1 VRRARRVLVEKAFG
15 PEPGAGGA
23 RGEQRLSMLGSS
35 LALILAK
42 VGTMGLGF
50 LFWLV
55 AARAFDQADV
65 GLAAAAVSA
74 VMLCTQLALLGV
86 GSSVIVHFPRHASEP
101 KALIDTAFTVV
112 CVSALAAAGCFLLLA
127 ASTFR
132 HLQVVAEVPGFA
144 IAFGAMS
151 VLGTAGILFDQLSTV
166 LRRGDQALVRA
177 VAFGVVNIGLLIP
190 LAFGSHS
197 AGALAIFA
205 TWVGAA
211 AVAAA
216 IGCVQLWRNVDR
228 YHYSPR
234 LERRLAWPLLRVG
247 VPNHWLTLTERAP
260 GLILPILVTE
270 LVSPA
275 ANAAWYAA
283 WMMAWVLY
291 IIPIQVGMTL
301 FAEASHRTAPLTHL
315 LRHGLRTSLVLGS
328 AGAGLVALAAPRLL
342 SILGSSYAAT
352 GATPLRILVLA
363 VVPLTFV
370 QAYFVVCRST
380 GRLGEGI
387 VTGALSAAASIGGAT
402 IAAVTTGLV
411 GMAVVW
417 VGTQAA
423 AASWA
428 VWRLR
433 RLQLDARRRSDG
445 TATRERARPFVATGE
460 GVAP

>member
-1 VRRARRVLVEKAFG
+1 VRRAGRLLVEKAFG

-23 RGEQRLSMLGSS
+23 RGGRSLSMLGSS
-35 LALILAK
+35 LALILSK
-42 VGTMGLGF
+42 IGTMGLGF

-65 GLAAAAVSA
+65 GLAAGAVSA

-101 KALIDTAFTVV
+101 KALIDTAFSVV
-112 CVSALAAAGCFLLLA
+112 GVTALTAAGCFLLLA
-127 ASTFR
+127 ATTFR

-144 IAFGAMS
+144 VAFAAMS

-177 VAFGVVNIGLLIP
+177 VAFGVVNIGLLVP
-190 LAFGSHS
+190 LALRSRS
-197 AGALAIFA
+197 AGAPAIFA

-216 IGCVQLWRNVDR
+216 IGCIQLWRSAGR
-228 YHYSPR
+228 YRYSPH
-234 LERRLAWPLLRVG
+234 LERRLAGPLLRVG

-260 GLILPILVTE
+260 GLVLPIVVTE
-270 LVSPA
+270 LVSPS

-301 FAEASHRTAPLTHL
+301 FAEASHRTAPLAHL
-315 LRHGLRTSLVLGS
+315 LRHGLRTSLVLGA
-328 AGAGLVALAAPRLL
+328 AGGALVALGAPSLL
-342 SILGSSYAAT
+342 SILGQDYAAT

-370 QAYFVVCRST
+370 QAYFVVCRTT
-380 GRLGEGI
+380 GRLREGI
-387 VTGALSAAASIGGAT
+387 ATGALSAAASIGGAT
-402 IAAVTTGLV
+402 AAAVTTGLV
-411 GMAVVW
+411 GMALVW
-417 VGTQAA
+417 VGTQTAA
-423 AASWA
+423 AAWA

-433 RLQLDARRRSDG
+433 RLRLDARRHPDG
-445 TATRERARPFVATGE
+445 APTRERARPVLAAGD
-460 GVAP
+460 GGAP